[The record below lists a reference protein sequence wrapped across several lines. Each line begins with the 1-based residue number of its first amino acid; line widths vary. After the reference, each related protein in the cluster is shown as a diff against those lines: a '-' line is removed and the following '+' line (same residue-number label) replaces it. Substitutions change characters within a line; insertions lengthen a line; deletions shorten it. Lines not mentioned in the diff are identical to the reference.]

1 MRNLRIQP
9 PSALYSM
16 PALLKGVLVPNIS
29 DAILNVHLPIILND
43 QVHPMSTSMPD
54 KCSCR
59 GQHYWRPSSSGNP
72 PARRP
77 KSAYGEGDESLLVG
91 PITRR
96 FGYRWSRKLSEVWPR
111 ERMFQVPMGTWFQ
124 VPGSLKQAPD
134 RSDECPRIR

>member
-1 MRNLRIQP
+1 
-9 PSALYSM
+9 M

-59 GQHYWRPSSSGNP
+59 GQHCWRPSSSGNP

-96 FGYRWSRKLSEVWPR
+96 LGYRWSRKLSEVWPR

-124 VPGSLKQAPD
+124 VPMGTWFQVPGSLKQAPD
-134 RSDECPRIR
+134 RSDECPG